1 MAEPK
6 NKIDWKTIVRRI
18 KGGKCTPV
26 ISYQVTSHHFSDS
39 QAVVRAWADKVG
51 YPLTDRDNLA
61 RVAQYAGLIAH
72 DALSAKEEFLDF
84 LKQRLLDIAKDELE
98 PDQTVFFLS
107 TLEDELLDL
116 TFSEVATRL
125 DYPQYENELDNP
137 LRILAELPLPIYL
150 TTNFMTYMEAAL
162 KAAGKEPRTEVCY
175 WHEDLQDDVP
185 SVFEEDP
192 DYEPSV
198 EKPLVYHI
206 HGLDAHPS
214 SLVLAEDDYLDFLV
228 KVSRDTDVIPTRVS
242 QALADSSLLLLGYQL
257 QGWDFRAIF
266 RGLITTK
273 RSSRRL
279 LSLSIQLKPDPDG
292 VANHASAQEYLER
305 YFDEANF
312 EIYWGDV
319 QSFMQELWEHWE
331 S

>member
-1 MAEPK
+1 MSEPR
-6 NKIDWKTIVRRI
+6 NDIDWKTIIRRI

-26 ISYQVTSHHFSDS
+26 ISYQVTSHHFLDN
-39 QAVVRAWADKVG
+39 QGVVKVWADEVR
-51 YPLTDRDNLA
+51 YPLSDRDNLA
-61 RVAQYAGLIAH
+61 RVAQYAGLTAR
-72 DALSAKEEFLDF
+72 DTLSAKEEYLDF
-84 LKQRLLDIAKDELE
+84 LKQRLLDRAKDELE
-98 PDQTVFFLS
+98 PDQTAFFLS
-107 TLEDELLDL
+107 TLENELLDL
-116 TFSEVATRL
+116 TFSEVAARL
-125 DYPQYENELDNP
+125 DHPHYENELDNP
-137 LRILAELPLPIYL
+137 LRILAELPLPIFL
-150 TTNFMTYMEAAL
+150 TTNFATFMEDAL
-162 KAAGKEPRTEVCY
+162 KAAGKEPCTEVCY
-175 WHEDLQDDVP
+175 WHEDLRDDVP

-228 KVSRDTDVIPTRVS
+228 RVSQDADAIPTRVS

-257 QGWDFRAIF
+257 RGWDFRAIF

-279 LSLSIQLKPDPDG
+279 LSLSIQLKLDPEG
-292 VANHASAQEYLER
+292 VEDQESAQEYLER

-312 EIYWGDV
+312 DIYWGDT

>member
-1 MAEPK
+1 MSEPR
-6 NKIDWKTIVRRI
+6 NDIDWKTIIRRI

-26 ISYQVTSHHFSDS
+26 ISYQVTSHHFSDN
-39 QAVVRAWADKVG
+39 QGVVRVWADEVA
-51 YPLTDRDNLA
+51 YPLSDRDNLA
-61 RVAQYAGLIAH
+61 RVAQYAGLTAR
-72 DALSAKEEFLDF
+72 DSLSAKEEYLDF
-84 LKQRLLDIAKDELE
+84 LKQRLLDRAKDELE
-98 PDQTVFFLS
+98 PDQTDFFLS
-107 TLEDELLDL
+107 TLENELLDL
-116 TFSEVATRL
+116 TFSEVAARL
-125 DYPQYENELDNP
+125 DYPHYENELDNP
-137 LRILAELPLPIYL
+137 LRILAELPLPIFL
-150 TTNFMTYMEAAL
+150 TTNFATFMEDAL
-162 KAAGKEPRTEVCY
+162 KAAGKEPCTEVCY
-175 WHEDLQDDVP
+175 WHEDLRDDVP

-228 KVSRDTDVIPTRVS
+228 KVSQDTDAIPTRVS

-257 QGWDFRAIF
+257 RGWDFRAIF

-279 LSLSIQLKPDPDG
+279 LSLSIQLKLDPEG
-292 VANHASAQEYLER
+292 VEDQESAQEYLER
-305 YFDEANF
+305 YFDESNF
-312 EIYWGDV
+312 EIYWGDTK
-319 QSFMQELWEHWE
+319 SFMQELWEHWE

>member
-1 MAEPK
+1 MAEQR
-6 NKIDWKTIVRRI
+6 NDIDWKTIIRRI

-26 ISYQVTSHHFSDS
+26 ISYQVTSHHFSDH
-39 QAVVRAWADKVG
+39 QAVVRAWADEVG
-51 YPLTDRDNLA
+51 YPLADRDNLA
-61 RVAQYAGLIAH
+61 RVAQYAGLTAR
-72 DALSAKEEFLDF
+72 DTLSAKEEYFDF
-84 LKQRLLDIAKDELE
+84 LKQRLLDRAKDELD
-98 PDQTVFFLS
+98 PDETLYFLS
-107 TLEDELLDL
+107 TLEQESPDL

-125 DYPQYENELDNP
+125 GHPHYENELDNP

-150 TTNFMTYMEAAL
+150 TTNFTTYMEAAL

-175 WHEDLQDDVP
+175 WHEELLDDVP
-185 SVFEEDP
+185 SVFDEDP

-228 KVSRDTDVIPTRVS
+228 KVSQDAEAIPTRVS
-242 QALADSSLLLLGYQL
+242 QALADSTLLLLGYQL
-257 QGWDFRAIF
+257 RGWDFRAIF

-279 LSLSIQLKPDPDG
+279 LSLSIQLKLDPEG
-292 VANHASAQEYLER
+292 VEDQESAQEYLER
-305 YFDEANF
+305 YFDKSNF
-312 EIYWGDV
+312 EIYWGDT